1 MGSYAIS
8 VPGRTE
14 VAGNHEDYQGG
25 CVIAAAVDRRI
36 HCTAQPQSEPMIVV
50 ESNGFAP
57 FALSLADPDFARPH
71 ISERNTTRALVRG
84 MAALLKER
92 HVKIAPCRLSFES
105 NIPVGMGLSSSAAF
119 ELCCGAALL
128 EIAKAAG
135 SEVPHIE
142 PIDLAKI
149 ACDAERTY
157 FGKPSGLMDQAS
169 CCLGGVNFIDFKDRA
184 NPQIT
189 AVELPPSW
197 NDFSYIL
204 VECESGHEDTTSDYA
219 QVARDMAE
227 VARFFR
233 VDQLRDISLQKYL
246 DSFKQVRLALGDRA
260 ALRGYHFFN
269 ELSLVQ
275 RRLKALQNN
284 NMPKFVELSN
294 LSGVSSAEYLHNV
307 SMPSTS
313 QPAMVALAFCRM
325 ALEEAYIE
333 AANAAGS
340 ATRGSARIHGGGFG
354 GTIQVILPRLQEPRF
369 RNRIE
374 KLLGPNSYVTLQLG
388 TAGLLVEAD

>member
-1 MGSYAIS
+1 MDGYAIS

-14 VAGNHEDYQGG
+14 VAGNHEDHQGG

-36 HCTAQPQSEPMIVV
+36 CCTAQPQREPMIVV
-50 ESNGFAP
+50 ESNGFSP

-84 MAALLKER
+84 MAALLEER
-92 HVKIAPCRLSFES
+92 QVRIAPCRLTFES
-105 NIPVGMGLSSSAAF
+105 DIPVGMGLSSSAAF

-128 EIAKAAG
+128 QIAKASG
-135 SEVPHIE
+135 SPTDNIE
-142 PIDLAKI
+142 PIDLAKV
-149 ACDAERTY
+149 ACDAERKY

-169 CCLGGVNFIDFKDRA
+169 CCLGGVNFIDFKDRES
-184 NPQIT
+184 PQIT
-189 AVELPPSW
+189 PVDLPPSW
-197 NDFSYIL
+197 SDFSYIL
-204 VECESGHEDTTSDYA
+204 VECESGHEDATSDYA

-233 VDQLRDISLQKYL
+233 VHQLRDITLEKYL

-275 RRLKALQNN
+275 RRLKALQHD

-294 LSGVSSAEYLHNV
+294 LSGISSAEYLHNV

-325 ALEEAYIE
+325 ALEEAFLE
-333 AANAAGS
+333 TAKATGS
-340 ATRGSARIHGGGFG
+340 AERGSARIHGGGFG
-354 GTIQVILPRLQEPRF
+354 GTIQVILPRAQEPCF
-369 RNRIE
+369 RRRIE
-374 KLLGPNSYVTLQLG
+374 ELLGPNSYVTLQLG